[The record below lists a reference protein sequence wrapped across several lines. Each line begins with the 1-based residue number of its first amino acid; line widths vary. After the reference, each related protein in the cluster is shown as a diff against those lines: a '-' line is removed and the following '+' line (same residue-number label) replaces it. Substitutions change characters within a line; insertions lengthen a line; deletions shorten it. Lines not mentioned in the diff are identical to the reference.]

1 MEQKPTLSHV
11 ISALKQSAE
20 QGLSASSTQLGS
32 PTIASLL
39 KALSTQNETPREPI
53 CAGEEVLVPK
63 VCGDGTKFL
72 KGRRLFKVQSHPV
85 AVSEIENSDG
95 DIFIASISALPMFCT
110 KGLHEYDDHLPN
122 NALYL
127 IDWYFEIYQKVR
139 TVSQRGEVKNSMGRR
154 QFYHLLRRQF
164 FKFGEAGLDAFDL
177 QPSSVMRQIASDVYG
192 EIKRRIDEVSIGD
205 EISKKRVQRI
215 VDLNIKRIADEIRMN
230 GDEDKAKWLFKHEY

>member
-11 ISALKQSAE
+11 ISALKQSAN
-20 QGLSASSTQLGS
+20 QGLSASSTPLGS

-39 KALSTQNETPREPI
+39 KALSTENEKPREPI
-53 CAGEEVLVPK
+53 CSGEEVLLTK
-63 VCGDGTKFL
+63 ICGDGTRFL
-72 KGRRLFKVQSHPV
+72 KGKRLFKLQSHPV
-85 AVSEIENSDG
+85 AVSEIANSDG
-95 DIFIASISALPMFCT
+95 DVFIASISAIPMFCT

-139 TVSQRGEVKNSMGRR
+139 TVSLQGETKNTMGRR

-164 FKFGEAGLDAFDL
+164 FKFGEAGLDAFDM
-177 QPSSVMRQIASDVYG
+177 QPPQVMRQIASDVYH

-230 GDEDKAKWLFKHEY
+230 GDEDKAMWLYKHEY

>member
-1 MEQKPTLSHV
+1 MEQKPTQNHV
-11 ISALKQSAE
+11 KSALKQSAE
-20 QGLSASSTQLGS
+20 QGLSASSTPLGS

-53 CAGEEVLVPK
+53 CAGEKVLVSK

-154 QFYHLLRRQF
+154 QFYHLLRRRF